1 MNVTIIKGNVCE
13 PIGDG
18 KKIIV
23 HCCNDI
29 GVMGSG
35 VAGALR
41 KKWPTVGEDY
51 EDWHNDWIKKPF
63 VLGQIQFVKVEEDIV
78 VCNLIGQRGIG
89 GETID
94 GEFVPPVKY
103 ESLREGFL
111 RVRGS
116 IKKAPNSVSLHLPM
130 LGSALAGGDWVSI
143 YELIRDVFD
152 ELDIECTIYAFDDV
166 NLKLAQSTHQEY
178 EERESYLLEI
188 ERGDIIG

>member
-1 MNVTIIKGNVCE
+1 MNIAVIKGDVTN

-23 HCCNDI
+23 HCCND
-29 GVMGSG
+29 VNSFGSG
-35 VAGALR
+35 VAGCIAR
-41 KKWPTVGEDY
+41 KWPDVKNKY
-51 EDWHNDWIKKPF
+51 HNWAASDQTTAF
-63 VLGQIQFVKVEEDIV
+63 YLGQIQFVAADTDIV
-78 VCNLIGQRGIG
+78 VCNLIGQRSIG

-94 GEFVPPVKY
+94 GEFVPPVRY
-103 ESLREGFL
+103 EALREGFL
-111 RVRGS
+111 RVRAA
-116 IKKAPNSVSLHLPM
+116 IKKANRPVSLHLPM

-166 NLKLAQSTHQEY
+166 NLKLAESTHQEY